1 MFTVALVGPDGAGK
15 TTICREIERT
25 IPLPIKN
32 VYMGVNLNS
41 SNHMLLTTRLYR
53 TIKYQLLGRKNKREP
68 DTTGPPA
75 SRELRP
81 RPQSRIKHLGFS
93 LKSNLYT
100 AGVISEEWF
109 RQVLAWYFRGGGR
122 NIVLFDR
129 HFFCDYYASHVA
141 SNKRVLP
148 LIRRVHG
155 LMLEH
160 LYPKPDLVIYL
171 DAPAEVLF
179 ARKGEG
185 TLTSLEQKR
194 QDYLKLRALFKHF
207 AVVDAS
213 QPAENVVRE
222 VVKLITDFYN
232 VRVRDKVTVY

>member
-15 TTICREIERT
+15 TTISRAIEHRL
-25 IPLPIKN
+25 PLPIKN

-41 SNHMLLTTRLYR
+41 SNHVLFTTRLYQF
-53 TIKYQLLGRKNKREP
+53 IKRVCGARSDESGPPLSNQPRPHPKNK
-68 DTTGPPA
+68 
-75 SRELRP
+75 
-81 RPQSRIKHLGFS
+81 IKRFGFA
-93 LKSNLYT
+93 LKSSLYT

-129 HFFCDYYASHVA
+129 HFFCDYYASHIA
-141 SNKRVLP
+141 NNRRALP
-148 LIRRVHG
+148 LSRRVHG

-185 TLTSLEQKR
+185 TLKSLEQQR
-194 QDYLKLRALFKHF
+194 QDYLRLRAVIKHF
-207 AVVDAS
+207 AVVDANK
-213 QPAENVVRE
+213 PAEDVARGVVT
-222 VVKLITDFYN
+222 LINEFYDA
-232 VRVRDKVTVY
+232 RVCDKVKVYGK